1 MAGSYKKYRILAY
14 LFGEDGKDAKKC
26 VCICAYCLFSVL
38 IYGDMMD
45 QMRYCELMLLLST
58 TLRMVSANI
67 SATESCFTLAQR
79 CE

>member
-38 IYGDMMD
+38 SCSGINLW
-45 QMRYCELMLLLST
+45 RYDGSDEIL
-58 TLRMVSANI
+58 
-67 SATESCFTLAQR
+67 
-79 CE
+79 